1 MKTGNVMIGA
11 VSKQPKWK
19 TMKKRPATYDVYY
32 NEIED
37 GEVVKKRKSFRD
49 MKEAY
54 DFSETVDLRYV
65 DQRSALVW

>member
-19 TMKKRPATYDVYY
+19 TMKKRPAIFYVYY

-37 GEVVKKRKSFRD
+37 GEVVKKMKSFRN

-54 DFSETVDLRYV
+54 DFSETVDLRYI
-65 DQRSALVW
+65 DQKSALVW